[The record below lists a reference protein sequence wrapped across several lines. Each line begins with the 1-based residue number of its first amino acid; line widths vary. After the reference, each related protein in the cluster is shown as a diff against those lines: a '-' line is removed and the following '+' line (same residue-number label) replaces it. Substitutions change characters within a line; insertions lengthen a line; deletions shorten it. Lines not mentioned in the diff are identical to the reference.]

1 LTEQPL
7 YCSICKAETQPL
19 GKPDDVG
26 TQFYKC
32 QNGHQTTKALTQED
46 KKFHDAFEIQAE
58 QNREVFVDP
67 LNPISAF
74 VNGKGVFKTA
84 LVAQYLHSNYHFKI
98 DRATEILYYG
108 DEKTGL
114 WKQKG
119 EIYLQELLANLL
131 GEENTKAIYQN
142 VLHDLKGLSYTDIVF
157 SKKLAVE
164 NGLLDAETKEFV
176 KPTLNEMAFHSIPV
190 NYNPNVDSHKLD
202 NWLEFLKQGANPE
215 DIPMLQE
222 WMGYCLLP
230 DYRFHKVLWVH
241 GDGRNGKG
249 VFDRTIQG
257 IIGKDNVANVGLEE
271 LDGDHRFALAQLYGK
286 LYNSSSEPTTNKIF
300 RTEVFQKVSG
310 SDTIKAERKNAND
323 RLEFVNCAK
332 LTIIGNK
339 FPKIHT
345 PTTAFK
351 ERMMFVKFP
360 NFFDDKAQIH
370 NLEKNWLTD
379 PEQKSA
385 ILNWMLE
392 GLQRLIEQNGF
403 TKSKTQE
410 QTEIEF
416 QRTSDPVSAFT
427 KEMGIFQKN
436 LATTRA
442 TALDAYAKYCDDI
455 GVGLEK
461 NYQSHFTQGMQSLK
475 PKVKDG
481 WVYKP
486 KKERAWLGFGLKDA
500 ETLDMEQQEQPE
512 HQKTLMNI
520 ENDSNILE
528 NKKAV
533 LTVPTVPN
541 TEKSALG
548 ESQFYKNRYC
558 SEECANFD
566 KPSCS
571 APNWQSLNKKSELP
585 LKCPSY
591 KYVGAGE
598 EVP

>member
-202 NWLEFLKQGANPE
+202 NWLEFLKQVANPE

-385 ILNWMLE
+385 ILNWMLD

>member
-202 NWLEFLKQGANPE
+202 NWLEFLKQVANPE

-548 ESQFYKNRYC
+548 ESQFYN
-558 SEECANFD
+558 ALILI
-566 KPSCS
+566 
-571 APNWQSLNKKSELP
+571 SLHVAL
-585 LKCPSY
+585 LIGR
-591 KYVGAGE
+591 V
-598 EVP
+598 